1 MLRSRDIVDLETGEA
16 FLNATVTTERDRQNY
31 KKFLEAKQKYK
42 FQGAE
47 IQKQYKKYGSF
58 VWFLY
63 NAGQVLD
70 LGIQPDELT
79 KLIYIST
86 YMGYNNRLMVSED
99 ESMTKKQMREILRV
113 SEDTFRKFY
122 TSLTNTGVLSEDMDK
137 CLYLNTSIFKRGA
150 IKDVKDIDCNRTRVY
165 IKSIRSLYTQAKIS
179 EHKLLSYLFQAIP
192 FVNVNYNILCFNP
205 LENDLQKVK
214 PMIMKDFCVIIG
226 YSQDNDRRLKTK
238 LKGLRLQQ
246 LPVFSFVD
254 NADGL
259 FCYINPNVY
268 YAGNKWEEV
277 RVLGRFQKENK

>member
-1 MLRSRDIVDLETGEA
+1 M
-16 FLNATVTTERDRQNY
+16 
-31 KKFLEAKQKYK
+31 
-42 FQGAE
+42 
-47 IQKQYKKYGSF
+47 YGSF
-58 VWFLY
+58 VWLLY
-63 NAGQVLD
+63 NAGQVID

-113 SEDTFRKFY
+113 SEDTFHKFY
-122 TSLTNTGVLSEDMDK
+122 ISLTNTGILSEDIDK

-150 IKDVKDIDCNRTRVY
+150 IKNVKDIDCNRTSLY

-277 RVLGRFQKENK
+277 KVLGRFQIENT

>member
-16 FLNATVTTERDRQNY
+16 FLNVTVTTERDRQNY
-31 KKFLEAKQKYK
+31 KKFLDAKQKYE

-113 SEDTFRKFY
+113 SEDTFHKFY
-122 TSLTNTGVLSEDMDK
+122 TSLTNTGILSEDIDK

-150 IKDVKDIDCNRTRVY
+150 IKDVKDIDCNRTRLY

-179 EHKLLSYLFQAIP
+179 EHKMLSYLFQAIP

-214 PMIMKDFCVIIG
+214 PMIMKDFCVVIG

>member
-1 MLRSRDIVDLETGEA
+1 MLRNRDIVDIETGEA
-16 FLNATVTTERDRQNY
+16 FLNVTVTTERDKQNY
-31 KKFLEAKQKYK
+31 KKILEAKQKYE

-113 SEDTFRKFY
+113 SEDTFHKFY
-122 TSLTNTGVLSEDMDK
+122 TSLTNTGILSEDMDK
-137 CLYLNTSIFKRGA
+137 CLYLNTSIFKRGV
-150 IKDVKDIDCNRTRVY
+150 IKDVKDIDCNRTRLY

-214 PMIMKDFCVIIG
+214 PMIMKDFCVVIG

>member
-16 FLNATVTTERDRQNY
+16 FLNVTVTTERDKQNY
-31 KKFLEAKQKYK
+31 KKFLEAKQKYE

-113 SEDTFRKFY
+113 SEDTFHKFY
-122 TSLTNTGVLSEDMDK
+122 TSLTNTGILSEDMDK

-150 IKDVKDIDCNRTRVY
+150 IKDVKDIDCNRTRLY

-214 PMIMKDFCVIIG
+214 PMIMKDFCVVIG

>member
-16 FLNATVTTERDRQNY
+16 FLNVTVTTERDRQNY
-31 KKFLEAKQKYK
+31 KKFLEAKQKYE

-113 SEDTFRKFY
+113 SEDTFHKFY
-122 TSLTNTGVLSEDMDK
+122 TSLTNTGILSEDIDK

-150 IKDVKDIDCNRTRVY
+150 IKDVKDIDCNRTRLY
-165 IKSIRSLYTQAKIS
+165 IKSIRSLYTQSKIS

-214 PMIMKDFCVIIG
+214 PMIMKDFCVVIG

>member
-1 MLRSRDIVDLETGEA
+1 MLRNRDIVDIETGEA
-16 FLNATVTTERDRQNY
+16 FLNVTVTTERDRQNY
-31 KKFLEAKQKYK
+31 KKILEAKQKYE
-42 FQGAE
+42 FQGVE

-58 VWFLY
+58 VWLLY

-70 LGIQPDELT
+70 LGIQPEELT

-113 SEDTFRKFY
+113 SEDTFHKFY
-122 TSLTNTGVLSEDMDK
+122 ISLTNAGILSEDIDK

-150 IKDVKDIDCNRTRVY
+150 IKDVKDIDCNRTRLY

-214 PMIMKDFCVIIG
+214 PMIIKDFCVIIG

-277 RVLGRFQKENK
+277 KVLGRFQKENT

>member
-1 MLRSRDIVDLETGEA
+1 MLRNRDIIDVETGEA
-16 FLNATVTTERDRQNY
+16 FLNVTVTTERDRQNY
-31 KKFLEAKQKYK
+31 KKILEAKQKYE
-42 FQGAE
+42 FQGVE

-58 VWFLY
+58 VWLLY

-113 SEDTFRKFY
+113 SEDTFHKFY
-122 TSLTNTGVLSEDMDK
+122 TSLTNTGILSEDIDK

-150 IKDVKDIDCNRTRVY
+150 IKDVKDIDCNRTRLY
-165 IKSIRSLYTQAKIS
+165 IKSIRSLYMQAKIS

-277 RVLGRFQKENK
+277 KVLGRFQIENT

>member
-1 MLRSRDIVDLETGEA
+1 MLRNRDIVDIETGEA
-16 FLNATVTTERDRQNY
+16 FLNVTVTTERDRQNY
-31 KKFLEAKQKYK
+31 KKILEAKQKYE
-42 FQGAE
+42 FQGVE

-58 VWFLY
+58 VWLLY

-113 SEDTFRKFY
+113 SEDTFHKFY
-122 TSLTNTGVLSEDMDK
+122 ISLTNTGILLEDIDK

-150 IKDVKDIDCNRTRVY
+150 IKDVKDIDCNRTRLY

-277 RVLGRFQKENK
+277 KVLGRFQIENT

>member
-1 MLRSRDIVDLETGEA
+1 MLRNRDIVDIETGEA
-16 FLNATVTTERDRQNY
+16 FLNVTVTTERDRQNY
-31 KKFLEAKQKYK
+31 KKILEAKQKYEFK
-42 FQGAE
+42 GVE

-58 VWFLY
+58 VWLLY

-113 SEDTFRKFY
+113 SEDTFHKFY
-122 TSLTNTGVLSEDMDK
+122 ISLTNTSILSEDIDK

-150 IKDVKDIDCNRTRVY
+150 IKDVKDIDCNRTRLY
-165 IKSIRSLYTQAKIS
+165 IKSIRSLYTQAKIN

-277 RVLGRFQKENK
+277 KVLGRFQKENA

>member
-1 MLRSRDIVDLETGEA
+1 MLRNRDIIDVETGEA
-16 FLNATVTTERDRQNY
+16 FLNVTVTTDRDRQNY
-31 KKFLEAKQKYK
+31 KKILEAKQKYE
-42 FQGAE
+42 FQGVE

-58 VWFLY
+58 VWLLY

-99 ESMTKKQMREILRV
+99 ESMTKKQMREILHV
-113 SEDTFRKFY
+113 SEDTFHKFY
-122 TSLTNTGVLSEDMDK
+122 ISLTNTGILSEDIDK

-150 IKDVKDIDCNRTRVY
+150 IKDVKDIDCNRTRLY

-238 LKGLRLQQ
+238 LKGLRLHQ

-277 RVLGRFQKENK
+277 KVLGRFQKENT

>member
-1 MLRSRDIVDLETGEA
+1 M
-16 FLNATVTTERDRQNY
+16 NATIITEEDKQNY
-31 KKFLEAKQKYK
+31 KKYLESKAKYD

-47 IQKQYKKYGSF
+47 IDKKYKQYGSF
-58 VWFLY
+58 VWLLY
-63 NAGQVLD
+63 NAGQSLD
-70 LGIQPDELT
+70 LGLQSDELT

-86 YMGYNNRLMVSED
+86 YMGYNNRLMLSD
-99 ESMTKKQMREILRV
+99 DNSMTKQDMMKSLDI
-113 SEDTFRKFY
+113 SERTFRDFY
-122 TSLTNTGVLSEDMDK
+122 SSIIDTGILHEDKDG
-137 CLYLNTSIFKRGA
+137 CLYLDTSIFRRGAFKRGA
-150 IKDVKDIDCNRTRVY
+150 IENIDGNRMRLY
-165 IKSIRSLYTQAKIS
+165 IQSIRSLYTQAKIS

-205 LENDLQKVK
+205 METDLKKIK
-214 PMIMKDFCVIIG
+214 PMVMRDFCAVIG
-226 YSQDNDRRLKTK
+226 YSPDNDRRLKTK

-277 RVLGRFQKENK
+277 KVLGKFQKSNSN

>member
-1 MLRSRDIVDLETGEA
+1 MLRNRDIVDIETGEA
-16 FLNATVTTERDRQNY
+16 LLNVTVTTERDRQNY
-31 KKFLEAKQKYK
+31 KKILEAKQKYE

-58 VWFLY
+58 VWLLY

-113 SEDTFRKFY
+113 SEDTFHKFY
-122 TSLTNTGVLSEDMDK
+122 ISLTNAGILSEDIDK
-137 CLYLNTSIFKRGA
+137 CLYLNTSIFKRGT
-150 IKDVKDIDCNRTRVY
+150 IKDVKDIDCNRTRLY
-165 IKSIRSLYTQAKIS
+165 IKSIRSLYMQAKIS

-214 PMIMKDFCVIIG
+214 PMIMKDFCIIIG

-277 RVLGRFQKENK
+277 KVLGRFQIENT

>member
-1 MLRSRDIVDLETGEA
+1 MLRNRDIIDVETGEA
-16 FLNATVTTERDRQNY
+16 FSNVTVTTDRDRQNY
-31 KKFLEAKQKYK
+31 KKILEAKQKYE
-42 FQGAE
+42 FQGVE

-58 VWFLY
+58 VWLLY

-86 YMGYNNRLMVSED
+86 YMGYNNRLMASED
-99 ESMTKKQMREILRV
+99 ESMTKKQMRELLRV
-113 SEDTFRKFY
+113 SEDTFHKFY
-122 TSLTNTGVLSEDMDK
+122 ISLTNTDILSEDIDK

-150 IKDVKDIDCNRTRVY
+150 IKDVKDIDCNRTRLY

-192 FVNVNYNILCFNP
+192 FVNVNYNIMCFNP

-214 PMIMKDFCVIIG
+214 PMIMKDFCIIIG

-277 RVLGRFQKENK
+277 KVLGRFQKENT

>member
-1 MLRSRDIVDLETGEA
+1 MLRNRDIVDIETGEA
-16 FLNATVTTERDRQNY
+16 FLNVTVTTERDRQNY
-31 KKFLEAKQKYK
+31 KKVLEAKQKYE

-58 VWFLY
+58 VWLLY

-113 SEDTFRKFY
+113 SEDTFHKFY
-122 TSLTNTGVLSEDMDK
+122 TSLTNTGILSEDIDK
-137 CLYLNTSIFKRGA
+137 CLYLNTSIFRRGT
-150 IKDVKDIDCNRTRVY
+150 IKDVKDIDCNRTRLY
-165 IKSIRSLYTQAKIS
+165 MKSIRSLYRQAKIS

-214 PMIMKDFCVIIG
+214 PMIIKDFCVIIG

-238 LKGLRLQQ
+238 LKGLRLKQ

-277 RVLGRFQKENK
+277 KVLGRFQKENT

>member
-16 FLNATVTTERDRQNY
+16 FLNVTVTTERDKQNY
-31 KKFLEAKQKYK
+31 KKFLEAKQKYE

-113 SEDTFRKFY
+113 SEDTFHKFY
-122 TSLTNTGVLSEDMDK
+122 ISLTNAGILSEDMDK

-150 IKDVKDIDCNRTRVY
+150 IKDVKDIDCNRTRLY

-214 PMIMKDFCVIIG
+214 PMIMKDFCVVIG

>member
-1 MLRSRDIVDLETGEA
+1 
-16 FLNATVTTERDRQNY
+16 
-31 KKFLEAKQKYK
+31 
-42 FQGAE
+42 
-47 IQKQYKKYGSF
+47 
-58 VWFLY
+58 
-63 NAGQVLD
+63 
-70 LGIQPDELT
+70 
-79 KLIYIST
+79 
-86 YMGYNNRLMVSED
+86 MVSED

-113 SEDTFRKFY
+113 SEDTFHKFY
-122 TSLTNTGVLSEDMDK
+122 ISLTNTGILSEDIDK

-150 IKDVKDIDCNRTRVY
+150 IKDVKNIDCNRTRLY

-238 LKGLRLQQ
+238 LKGLRLHQ
-246 LPVFSFVD
+246 LPVFSFID

-277 RVLGRFQKENK
+277 KVLGRFQIENT

>member
-1 MLRSRDIVDLETGEA
+1 MLRNRDIIDVETGEA
-16 FLNATVTTERDRQNY
+16 FLNVTVTTDRDRQNY
-31 KKFLEAKQKYK
+31 KKILEAKQKYE
-42 FQGAE
+42 FQGVE

-58 VWFLY
+58 VWLLY

-113 SEDTFRKFY
+113 SEDTFHQFY
-122 TSLTNTGVLSEDMDK
+122 ISLTNTGILSEDIDK
-137 CLYLNTSIFKRGA
+137 CLYLNTSIFKRGT
-150 IKDVKDIDCNRTRVY
+150 IKDVKDIDCNRTRLY
-165 IKSIRSLYTQAKIS
+165 IKSIRSLYTQAKVS

-192 FVNVNYNILCFNP
+192 FVNVNYNIMCFNP

-214 PMIMKDFCVIIG
+214 PMIMKDFCIIIG

-277 RVLGRFQKENK
+277 KVLGRFQKENT

>member
-1 MLRSRDIVDLETGEA
+1 MLRNRDIVDIETGEA
-16 FLNATVTTERDRQNY
+16 FLNVTVTTERERQNY
-31 KKFLEAKQKYK
+31 KKVLEAKQKYE
-42 FQGAE
+42 FQGVE

-58 VWFLY
+58 VWLLY

-113 SEDTFRKFY
+113 SEDTFHKFY
-122 TSLTNTGVLSEDMDK
+122 SSLTNTGILSEDIDK
-137 CLYLNTSIFKRGA
+137 CLYLNTSIFRRGA
-150 IKDVKDIDCNRTRVY
+150 IKDVKDIDCNRTRLY
-165 IKSIRSLYTQAKIS
+165 INSIRSLYMQAKIS

-192 FVNVNYNILCFNP
+192 FVSVNYNILCFNP

-214 PMIMKDFCVIIG
+214 PMIMRDFCVIIG

-277 RVLGRFQKENK
+277 KVLGRFQKENT

>member
-1 MLRSRDIVDLETGEA
+1 MLRNRDIVDIETGEA
-16 FLNATVTTERDRQNY
+16 FLNVTVTTERDRQNY
-31 KKFLEAKQKYK
+31 KKILEAKQKYE

-58 VWFLY
+58 VWLLY

-113 SEDTFRKFY
+113 SEDTFHKFY
-122 TSLTNTGVLSEDMDK
+122 ISLTNTGILLEDIDK

-150 IKDVKDIDCNRTRVY
+150 IKDVKDIDCNRTRLY

-277 RVLGRFQKENK
+277 KVLGRFQIENT

>member
-16 FLNATVTTERDRQNY
+16 FLNVTVTTERDKQNY
-31 KKFLEAKQKYK
+31 KKFLEAKQKYE

-70 LGIQPDELT
+70 LGVQPDELT

-113 SEDTFRKFY
+113 SEDTFHKFY
-122 TSLTNTGVLSEDMDK
+122 TSLTNTGILSEDMDK

-150 IKDVKDIDCNRTRVY
+150 IKDVKDIDCNRTRLY

-179 EHKLLSYLFQAIP
+179 DHKLLSYLFQAIP
-192 FVNVNYNILCFNP
+192 FVNINYNILCFNP

-214 PMIMKDFCVIIG
+214 PMIMKDFCVVIG

>member
-16 FLNATVTTERDRQNY
+16 FLNVTVTTERDKQNY
-31 KKFLEAKQKYK
+31 KKFLESKQKYE

-99 ESMTKKQMREILRV
+99 ESMTKNQMREILRV
-113 SEDTFRKFY
+113 SEDTFHKFY
-122 TSLTNTGVLSEDMDK
+122 TSLTNTGILSEDIDK
-137 CLYLNTSIFKRGA
+137 CLYLNTSIFKRGV
-150 IKDVKDIDCNRTRVY
+150 IKDVKDIDSNRTRLY

-214 PMIMKDFCVIIG
+214 PMIMKDFCVVIG

>member
-1 MLRSRDIVDLETGEA
+1 MLRNRDIVDIETGEA
-16 FLNATVTTERDRQNY
+16 FLNVTVTKERDRQNY
-31 KKFLEAKQKYK
+31 KKVLEAKQKYEL
-42 FQGAE
+42 QGVE
-47 IQKQYKKYGSF
+47 IQKQYKKYGRF
-58 VWFLY
+58 VWLLY
-63 NAGQVLD
+63 NDCQVLD

-113 SEDTFRKFY
+113 SEDTFHKFY
-122 TSLTNTGVLSEDMDK
+122 ISLTNAGILSEDIDK

-150 IKDVKDIDCNRTRVY
+150 IKDVKDIDCNRTRLY

-277 RVLGRFQKENK
+277 KVLGRFQIENT

>member
-16 FLNATVTTERDRQNY
+16 FLNVTVTTERDRQNY
-31 KKFLEAKQKYK
+31 KKFLESKQKYE

-113 SEDTFRKFY
+113 SEDTFHKFY
-122 TSLTNTGVLSEDMDK
+122 ASLTNTGILSEDIDK

-150 IKDVKDIDCNRTRVY
+150 IKDVKDIDCNRTRLY

-214 PMIMKDFCVIIG
+214 PMIMKDFCVVIG

>member
-16 FLNATVTTERDRQNY
+16 FLNVTVTTERDKQNY
-31 KKFLEAKQKYK
+31 KKFLEAKQKFE

-47 IQKQYKKYGSF
+47 IQKQYKQYGSF

-113 SEDTFRKFY
+113 SEDTFHKFY
-122 TSLTNTGVLSEDMDK
+122 TSLTNTGILSEDIDK

-150 IKDVKDIDCNRTRVY
+150 IKDVKDIDCNRTRLY

-179 EHKLLSYLFQAIP
+179 EHKMLSYLFQAIP

-214 PMIMKDFCVIIG
+214 PMIMKDFCVVIG

>member
-16 FLNATVTTERDRQNY
+16 FLNVTVTTERDRQNY
-31 KKFLEAKQKYK
+31 KKFLEAKQKYE

-58 VWFLY
+58 VWLLY

-99 ESMTKKQMREILRV
+99 ESMTKKQMREILCV
-113 SEDTFRKFY
+113 SEDTFHKFY
-122 TSLTNTGVLSEDMDK
+122 TSLTNTGILSEDMDK

-150 IKDVKDIDCNRTRVY
+150 IKDVKDIDCNRTRLY

-179 EHKLLSYLFQAIP
+179 EHKMLSYLFQAIP

-214 PMIMKDFCVIIG
+214 PMIMKDFCVVIG

-277 RVLGRFQKENK
+277 KVLGRFQKENK

>member
-122 TSLTNTGVLSEDMDK
+122 TSLTNTGILSEDMDK

>member
-16 FLNATVTTERDRQNY
+16 FLNVTVTTERDRQNY
-31 KKFLEAKQKYK
+31 KKFLEAKQKYE

-113 SEDTFRKFY
+113 SEDTFHKFY
-122 TSLTNTGVLSEDMDK
+122 TSLTNTGILSEDMDK

-150 IKDVKDIDCNRTRVY
+150 IKDVKDIDCNRTRLY

-214 PMIMKDFCVIIG
+214 PMIMKDFCVVIG

>member
-1 MLRSRDIVDLETGEA
+1 MLRNRDIVDIETGEA
-16 FLNATVTTERDRQNY
+16 LTNVTVTTERDRQNY
-31 KKFLEAKQKYK
+31 KKVLEAKQKYEL
-42 FQGAE
+42 QGVE

-58 VWFLY
+58 VWLLY
-63 NAGQVLD
+63 NACQVLD

-113 SEDTFRKFY
+113 SEDTFHKFY
-122 TSLTNTGVLSEDMDK
+122 TSLTNTGILSEDIDK

-150 IKDVKDIDCNRTRVY
+150 IKDVKDIDCNRTRLY

-277 RVLGRFQKENK
+277 KVLGRFQIENT

>member
-1 MLRSRDIVDLETGEA
+1 MLHNRDIIDMETGEV
-16 FLNATVTTERDRQNY
+16 FLDATVTTEKDRQNY
-31 KKFLEAKQKYK
+31 KRFLELKQKYE
-42 FQGAE
+42 FYGAE
-47 IQKQYKKYGSF
+47 IQKQYKKYGNF

-63 NAGQVLD
+63 NASQVLD
-70 LGIQPDELT
+70 LGVQPDELT

-86 YMGYNNRLMVSED
+86 YMGYNNRLIASED
-99 ESMTKKQMREILRV
+99 ESMTKKQMREILGI
-113 SEDTFRKFY
+113 SEDTFHKFY
-122 TSLTNTGVLSEDMDK
+122 TSLTNTGILSEDIDK

-150 IKDVKDIDCNRTRVY
+150 VKDVKDIDCNRMRLY

-192 FVNVNYNILCFNP
+192 FVNVNYNILCLNP

-214 PMIMKDFCVIIG
+214 PMIIKDFCVIIG
-226 YSQDNDRRLKTK
+226 YSQDNDRRLKAK

-277 RVLGRFQKENK
+277 RVLGRFQKGNK